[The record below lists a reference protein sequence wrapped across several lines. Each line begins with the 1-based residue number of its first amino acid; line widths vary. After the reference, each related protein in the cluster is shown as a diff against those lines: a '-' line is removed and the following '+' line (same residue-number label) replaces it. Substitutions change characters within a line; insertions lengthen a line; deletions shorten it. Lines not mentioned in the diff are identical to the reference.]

1 LKITIEQDGHILVYT
16 PHELADYFQIIGVLE
31 GMLSEF
37 GRGLPNEEDDMVDD
51 E

>member
-1 LKITIEQDGHILVYT
+1 LKITIEQDGEILTYT
-16 PHELADYFQIIGVLE
+16 PHEQAGYWQIIGVLE

-37 GRGLPNEEDDMVDD
+37 GRGLEIEDDMVDD